1 MSLQGVT
8 ITLKKG
14 QTMTGNELFDIARKK
29 MPQPDGL
36 TLSELMLFTIA
47 RNICKAL
54 SDGVIDRE
62 QAHREKLNAI
72 KVFEMDRL
80 SERVWTDSARRMVA
94 ISQVLGEAEKNGC
107 EHCRRVAKIF
117 DGRAVIND

>member
-117 DGRAVIND
+117 DGREIT

>member
-62 QAHREKLNAI
+62 QAHKEKLNAI

-117 DGRAVIND
+117 DGREIT

>member
-62 QAHREKLNAI
+62 QAHKEKLNAI

>member
-1 MSLQGVT
+1 
-8 ITLKKG
+8 
-14 QTMTGNELFDIARKK
+14 MTGNEIFDIARKK
-29 MPQPDGL
+29 MPQPDGM

-54 SDGVIDRE
+54 SDGIIDRD
-62 QAHREKLNAI
+62 QAHTEKLNAI

>member
-1 MSLQGVT
+1 
-8 ITLKKG
+8 
-14 QTMTGNELFDIARKK
+14 MTGNELFDIARKK

-36 TLSELMLFTIA
+36 SLSELMLFTIA
-47 RNICKAL
+47 RNICKAF

-117 DGRAVIND
+117 DGRAVINDRL

>member
-36 TLSELMLFTIA
+36 SLSELMLFTIA

-117 DGRAVIND
+117 DGREIT